1 MVNQLTQDV
10 DLEALIVNGSAEWVD
25 VEDMD
30 SHDHSGSATTTTMK
44 SWAQIA
50 SPGPGQVGN
59 ASQTSVDDFSEAPVQ
74 HKAQVVPV
82 FLAYH

>member
-1 MVNQLTQDV
+1 M
-10 DLEALIVNGSAEWVD
+10 EALIVNDGAEWVD
-25 VEDMD
+25 VNVEDVD
-30 SHDHSGSATTTTMK
+30 RHDHSGPTTSMSMK

-50 SPGPGQVGN
+50 LSQMHQVVS
-59 ASQTSVDDFSEAPVQ
+59 ASQTSVDEFSEAPVQ